1 MRHIL
6 SKDVE
11 LCVIVIGGK
20 NCTICSPT
28 IVFSALDPRL
38 DLDRIVTKSLIL
50 RSWLVTEVDA

>member
-1 MRHIL
+1 MRRIL

-11 LCVIVIGGK
+11 LCGMVISGK
-20 NCTICSPT
+20 NCTICSLI

>member
-1 MRHIL
+1 M

-20 NCTICSPT
+20 NCTIYSLI

-38 DLDRIVTKSLIL
+38 DLDRIVIKSLIL